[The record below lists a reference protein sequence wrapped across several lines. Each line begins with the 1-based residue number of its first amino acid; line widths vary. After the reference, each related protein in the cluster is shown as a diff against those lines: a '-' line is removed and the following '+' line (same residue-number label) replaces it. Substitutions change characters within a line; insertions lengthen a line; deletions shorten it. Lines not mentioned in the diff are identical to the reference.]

1 MAHRRTDMYVCISAL
16 GGGGGGFVVRRG
28 IGGKTKTESEYEAR
42 QVVGAEM

>member
-16 GGGGGGFVVRRG
+16 GGGGFVVRMG
-28 IGGKTKTESEYEAR
+28 IGGETKTESEYEAR